1 MKLLLDYVY
10 CKVVKPSFLF
20 QNEEESPRSD
30 QELASMA
37 VAREQDGYVMV
48 DMAEIVRLPKW
59 LLLYQSEEV
68 H

>member
-37 VAREQDGYVMV
+37 VAREQDGYIMV
-48 DMAEIVRLPKW
+48 DMAEIVRLPK
-59 LLLYQSEEV
+59 
-68 H
+68 